1 MYGNLFC
8 FACFFAVGTYL
19 IVANLIG
26 LPTLAATKAVVNI
39 ARQDKKQTQSI
50 EAVIFQLSS
59 KLVPYIK
66 MDSYRKR
73 RMAATLKSAGIA
85 MTPEMYRARTYVS
98 IALIGVC
105 IIPCLLIFPLLSP
118 VILFLTIMV
127 FFKES
132 RKADELLKEK
142 REEIEYE
149 LPRFVATVAQELK
162 ASRDV
167 LSILE
172 FYKKSAGENFRS
184 ELEITIADMKSGNE
198 ETALTRFE
206 SRIGSAQL
214 SDVIRGLISVKRGDN
229 GAVYFEM
236 LAHDFKQF
244 EIQKLKLIAI
254 KRPAKVRKY
263 SFLMLACFLLV
274 YLGVIGYQILSSF
287 GSLF

>member
-105 IIPCLLIFPLLSP
+105 IIRCLLIFPLLSP